1 MTWNVWFG
9 SWMREE
15 REVAL
20 WEQLDALE
28 PDVICL
34 QEVVPEHLLGAAL
47 TRRRER
53 GDWLSAESIHD
64 YDVLLLSR
72 LLPRSHERVEL
83 PSCMGRALELARLPT
98 QPPLT
103 VATVHLESTRHEQA
117 ARIEQLGIIVEQLAG
132 EPNVVLVGDMNFPP
146 GDPAEARVRGWT
158 DAWIELRADEPGY
171 TVDSQTNLM
180 RRMTKPKPKRERIDR
195 VFVRGEAW
203 KVTKIERLGMEPITP
218 GDLSTYVSDH
228 FGLLVEL
235 SCA

>member
-83 PSCMGRALELARLPT
+83 PSIMGRALELVRLPT
-98 QPPLT
+98 EPPLT
-103 VATVHLESTRHEQA
+103 VATVHLESTKGEQR
-117 ARIEQLGIIVEQLAG
+117 ARIEQLGRIVTRLMA

-146 GDPAEARVRGWT
+146 GDPAESLVRDWR
-158 DAWIELRADEPGY
+158 DAWIALRRDEPGY
-171 TVDSQTNLM
+171 TVDSQVNLM

-195 VFVRGEAW
+195 VFVRGQW
-203 KVTKIERLGMEPITP
+203 RVTKIERLGMEPITP
-218 GDLSTYVSDH
+218 GDLTTYVSDH

-235 SCA
+235 SA